1 MKISLLNAREAFE
14 TIFARSLE
22 LFTQDFLDRPVKV
35 VPAGQGDLAFR
46 QNAQL
51 NLIYPVAT
59 RPAELRALSVEF
71 RYAARLWPRLLQ
83 TAYCDLAVTPPFS
96 SLLSPKAF
104 DLVDATPEMAN
115 WVFLPGNHTIRII
128 DLGKNRSIV
137 FAKDG
142 FQKHFFLNDAQIRV
156 SHPELPA
163 PRVLQFDGSRA
174 WYVEERVFG
183 LPINRIA
190 DPSVVETAL
199 SEAVRGIVG
208 LREKTTQTVAA
219 KAYADDLISRI
230 GEFTPHN
237 LALAAM
243 IKGMVVD
250 IRAVFAAIDNFPLT
264 LCQTHGDFQPANIL
278 TSPSKTWVIDWEYS
292 EVRSVIYDYLVFTS
306 RSRFAEGFGARVALE
321 RNKVMAAG
329 GIDAWGLEQKG
340 NAAALICIF
349 LLEDLLVRLREVAT
363 DAIVD
368 KTGALEPWLRE
379 AAFGMLAS

>member
-22 LFTQDFLDRPVKV
+22 LFTQDFINRPVKV

-59 RPAELRALSVEF
+59 RPADLRALSAEF
-71 RYAARLWPRLLQ
+71 RYAARLPARLLQ
-83 TAYCDLAVTPPFS
+83 TAYCTLAVTPPIS

-104 DLVDATPEMAN
+104 DLVDATPEMAK

-142 FQKHFFLNDAQIRV
+142 FEKHFFLNDVRIRA
-156 SHPELPA
+156 SRPELPA
-163 PRVLQFDGSRA
+163 PRVLQFDGSRS
-174 WYVEERVFG
+174 WYVEERILG

-190 DPSVVETAL
+190 DQSVVETAL
-199 SEAVRGIVG
+199 SEAVRGIVR
-208 LREKTTQTVAA
+208 LREKTSQTVAA
-219 KAYADDLISRI
+219 KSYADDLISRI
-230 GEFTPHN
+230 GESTPDDT
-237 LALAAM
+237 AIAAM
-243 IKGMVVD
+243 IQGLVDD
-250 IRAVFAAIDNFPLT
+250 IRAVLAAIDNFPLT

-292 EVRSVIYDYLVFTS
+292 EVRSVIYDYLVYTS
-306 RSRFAEGFGARVALE
+306 RSRFAEGFGARIALE
-321 RNKVMAAG
+321 RDKAVLAG
-329 GIDAWGLEQKG
+329 GVDAWGIEQKG
-340 NAAALICIF
+340 SPAALIAIF

-368 KTGALEPWLRE
+368 KSGALVPWLVE
-379 AAFGMLAS
+379 AASGMKSS